1 MTVLITLTTVGI
13 DCSTF
18 DIYSN
23 VDGFLSAFET
33 DVPKGS
39 LLTGFSS
46 ANVPDGTT
54 VIRVKAKGVCTN
66 YIDITLA
73 TITTTTTTSST
84 STTTTTTT
92 TIIPSIACSEY
103 TSSGGE
109 GVSEY
114 NITLDNPL
122 GGYIVVEFN
131 AQGVPDKLEI
141 LHNGVKKAT
150 SGMTTSNSGPFDNLY
165 GDPTIPTNSE
175 ATATDQFIGLSK
187 GTIPSRQSEFAS
199 ETGSSLIMDSSYQQ
213 LIWWVYSA
221 SDFSISNNVIIRITG
236 PSGTAWTIKRLC
248 ETTPPISTTTTTTTI
263 GTVLID
269 SQQAASDSGTY
280 ELKVINGNEGDQY
293 KIRATA
299 TFNGTGT
306 TVSFSN
312 FNLSSSLSN
321 THLTRTGTLFSL
333 DVNGELIGS
342 YTVDGSGITCLVEL
356 LDSSGNV
363 LGSTSFNTS
372 AA

>member
-1 MTVLITLTTVGI
+1 MTVLITLTTIGI

-18 DIYSN
+18 DIYSD

-33 DVPKGS
+33 DVPKAS
-39 LLTGFSS
+39 LSAGFSS

-54 VIRVKAKGVCTN
+54 IIRVKAKGVCTN
-66 YIDITLA
+66 YIDITLS
-73 TITTTTTTSST
+73 TITTTTTTSSS
-84 STTTTTTT
+84 ST
-92 TIIPSIACSEY
+92 
-103 TSSGGE
+103 
-109 GVSEY
+109 
-114 NITLDNPL
+114 
-122 GGYIVVEFN
+122 
-131 AQGVPDKLEI
+131 
-141 LHNGVKKAT
+141 
-150 SGMTTSNSGPFDNLY
+150 
-165 GDPTIPTNSE
+165 
-175 ATATDQFIGLSK
+175 
-187 GTIPSRQSEFAS
+187 
-199 ETGSSLIMDSSYQQ
+199 
-213 LIWWVYSA
+213 
-221 SDFSISNNVIIRITG
+221 
-236 PSGTAWTIKRLC
+236 
-248 ETTPPISTTTTTTTI
+248 TTTTTTTI
-263 GTVLID
+263 GTVLIE
-269 SQQAASDSGTY
+269 SQQAESDSGTW

-306 TVSFSN
+306 SVSFSN

-356 LDSSGNV
+356 LDSSDNV

>member
-33 DVPKGS
+33 DVPKAS
-39 LLTGFSS
+39 LSAGFSS

-66 YIDITLA
+66 YIDITLP

-92 TIIPSIACSEY
+92 IIPSIACSEFA
-103 TSSGGE
+103 SSGGQ
-109 GVSEY
+109 GVSEF

-122 GGYIVVEFN
+122 GGYIVVEFK
-131 AQGVPDKLEI
+131 AQSVPDKLEI
-141 LHNGVKKAT
+141 IHNGVKKAT

-165 GDPTIPTNSE
+165 GDPTIPNDSQVL
-175 ATATDQFIGLSK
+175 ATDQFIGSSK

-221 SDFSISNNVIIRITG
+221 SDFSIGNQVIIRITG
-236 PSGTAWTIKRLC
+236 PSGTAWDVKRLC
-248 ETTPPISTTTTTTTI
+248 ETAP
-263 GTVLID
+263 
-269 SQQAASDSGTY
+269 
-280 ELKVINGNEGDQY
+280 
-293 KIRATA
+293 
-299 TFNGTGT
+299 
-306 TVSFSN
+306 
-312 FNLSSSLSN
+312 
-321 THLTRTGTLFSL
+321 
-333 DVNGELIGS
+333 
-342 YTVDGSGITCLVEL
+342 
-356 LDSSGNV
+356 
-363 LGSTSFNTS
+363 
-372 AA
+372 